1 MKRLWCTTLALVLAA
16 VPLVGV
22 QVRSVATAATDR
34 PAQVARAATVPGAPS
49 NPAIAV
55 CGVTNVA
62 PDEGPPPSSLPS
74 PTVLT
79 APGLH
84 VIGFA
89 VNSAG
94 TDLVAYGLTGTQSYP
109 RSPTGG
115 GDFTVETYRL
125 SSGRATLTGTV
136 DVPWDDLAPGLQG
149 IQGFGSS
156 SVGPHG
162 SLYLTL
168 STPTTGDILAKIDPD
183 TGAVEWTDMHP
194 GAVFARS
201 YHGSFE
207 LADVVAGASSGYTVD
222 PATGALE
229 VATAAEEPV
238 VDPYKGDNV
247 DVSVSNTGDVVT
259 DVSFAG
265 DSALLTV
272 YSPAGTVLATAED
285 ALHPPDAGT
294 RAPGSPYEPIWNSG
308 AFMIGD
314 TVYAMSPYGLITLAY
329 DPDAHPRL
337 RVKSW
342 GAETMGGLSDPEVV
356 ASDVYVAAGDN
367 GSPVVEAYTQTELA
381 ALAAQPKKP
390 AEGFGNVL
398 GIGAGLYTPATG
410 DYFPS
415 GSPPRVEAVFS
426 PPWAAH
432 ARDYELSY
440 QIADRSQITSNRW
453 PPGQVL
459 PVSRASEVTKPSAAW
474 YQDFTA
480 SLAIPATDR
489 EPGVYEINADLLDL
503 STSPPTNVGSTC
515 FTYSVGMPG
524 DTLEL
529 ENSALREHPLA
540 DVEVAAAEGDGL
552 YRTGLTW
559 SNVLP
564 TCSSTDDSVADCGPG
579 AINLSHSISNNGS
592 TLAGLE
598 ASARYA
604 SAHGVQL
611 ELLLSTGEGL
621 AAHVLV
627 PDGFWT
633 EDVSALLTRLKTDVP
648 SLDAF
653 EPVNEPNDTLG
664 GGSAAT
670 YVHDWLEPVW
680 AAARAVDPD
689 ASVVGGTVLGADESY
704 WEGIATAGGFKYM
717 NVASTHP
724 YPGYD
729 RGFDEEG
736 SMSYITWLRHFLD
749 SQGASSDPIWITELG
764 YWSNSPATFYTVG
777 NQVAETKLLLD
788 TLGVTKWAYFQP
800 EGFFSGTSS
809 TDSVSFSLI
818 QAGGTYHYVKPDGI
832 SMMTASRMVND
843 RPLLEVVATSAPEV
857 HLLEFGPTPGGSHDL
872 YALWA
877 SGMSVPMDIVP
888 PAKQHDEVTV
898 AVTGELGR
906 PSTLTVRPDAFT
918 PVVAGAAVQYLSV
931 PEGAGLCL
939 APAQS
944 WGANLALAS
953 AGATASASPIRPG
966 EADRSASAAIAGTDD
981 ADNAGGGAPGWSSGL
996 LSSDPDP
1003 SLGITFASPRR
1014 IDRVVVVGS
1023 SHDSVFAGL
1032 RDFSV
1037 SADVGDRWREV
1048 GSVTNLFFDR
1058 SAVVAFAPVTASAIR
1073 LIVTALDYGG
1083 TAGGLPP
1090 AYWGD
1095 DRPSADFLT
1104 MEFAFVYALQ
1114 AYAPG
1119 MAPAAPWREE
1129 GHGHSAHVARPLRRW
1144 GRAPVRR
1151 SVGWRTTQTHRLG
1164 RRTLG

>member
-1 MKRLWCTTLALVLAA
+1 MTFSTGRPWRTTCAVAFTAVSVLC
-16 VPLVGV
+16 V
-22 QVRSVATAATDR
+22 QVRAVATVASR
-34 PAQVARAATVPGAPS
+34 PAPAPRS
-49 NPAIAV
+49 NTLSGGPSTLSGRPSRPAITL
-55 CGVTNVA
+55 CGVSNVA

-84 VIGFA
+84 VLGYA

-109 RSPTGG
+109 QSPTGG
-115 GDFTVETYRL
+115 GDFTVETYGL

-136 DVPWDDLAPGLQG
+136 DVPWDDLAPGLHG

-162 SLYLTL
+162 SLYLTS
-168 STPTTGDILAKIDPD
+168 STPTTGDILAKIDPG
-183 TGAVEWTDMHP
+183 TGVVAWTDVHP
-194 GAVFARS
+194 GTVFAWS

-222 PATGALE
+222 TSTGALHA
-229 VATAAEEPV
+229 ATAAEEPIL
-238 VDPYKGDNV
+238 DPYKGDNF
-247 DVSVSNTGDVVT
+247 DVSVSNTGDLVT

-272 YSPAGTVLATAED
+272 YSPAGAVLGTAED
-285 ALHPPDAGT
+285 ALHPPDTGT

-308 AFMIGD
+308 AFRIGD

-329 DPDAHPRL
+329 DPAAHPRL
-337 RVKSW
+337 RVQSW
-342 GAETMGGLSDPEVV
+342 GAETIGGLSEPEV
-356 ASDVYVAAGDN
+356 AANDVYVAASDN
-367 GSPVVEAYTQTELA
+367 GSPVVEVYSQTELN
-381 ALAAQPKKP
+381 ALAAQPQKP

-410 DYFPS
+410 GYFPS
-415 GSPPRVEAVFS
+415 GSPPRIEAVFS

-453 PPGQVL
+453 PARQVL
-459 PVSRASEVTKPSAAW
+459 PVSRASKVTTSSDAW
-474 YQDFTA
+474 YQDSTVP
-480 SLAIPATDR
+480 LAIPAVDR
-489 EPGVYEINADLLDL
+489 APGVYEINADLLDMT
-503 STSPPTNVGSTC
+503 TSPPTTVGSTC
-515 FTYSVGMPG
+515 FTYAVGMPG

-529 ENSALREHPLA
+529 DNSTLGERPLA

-564 TCSSTDDSVADCGPG
+564 ACSSTDDSAADCGPG
-579 AINLSHSISNNGS
+579 AINLSHSLSNNGS

-598 ASARYA
+598 AAARYA
-604 SAHGVQL
+604 RAHGVQL

-627 PDGFWT
+627 PDGFWAQ
-633 EDVSALLTRLKTDVP
+633 DVAALLSRLKTDVP

-680 AAARAVDPD
+680 AAARAVDPG

-704 WEGIATAGGFKYM
+704 WEGIAAAGGLKYM

-764 YWSNSPATFYTVG
+764 YWSNSPASFYTVG

-788 TLGVTKWAYFQP
+788 SLGVTKWAYFQP
-800 EGFFSGTSS
+800 EGWFSGTST
-809 TDSVSFSLI
+809 TDSTSFSLI

-843 RPLLEVVATSAPEV
+843 RPFLDSVATGAPAV

-888 PAKQHDEVTV
+888 PAAQHAEVTV

-906 PSTLTVRPDAFT
+906 PSTLRVRPDVFT
-918 PVVAGAAVQYLSV
+918 RLAAGAAVQYLRV
-931 PEGAGLCL
+931 PEGAALSL
-939 APAQS
+939 APAES
-944 WGANLALAS
+944 WGANLALSS
-953 AGATASASPIRPG
+953 AGATASASPIRRGDP
-966 EADRSASAAIAGTDD
+966 DRSASAAIAGTDE
-981 ADNAGGGAPGWSSGL
+981 AANAGGGAPGWTSGL
-996 LSSDPDP
+996 LSSNPDP
-1003 SLGITFASPRR
+1003 SLSVTFASATR

-1023 SHDSVFAGL
+1023 SHNSVFAGL

-1037 SADVGDRWREV
+1037 LAEVSGRWREV

-1058 SAVVAFAPVTASAIR
+1058 SAVIAFAPVTASAIR
-1073 LIVTALDYGG
+1073 LVVTALDYGG

-1095 DRPSADFLT
+1095 DRPGADFLT
-1104 MEFAFVYALQ
+1104 MEFAFVYALE

-1119 MAPAAPWREE
+1119 APPGAPWREE
-1129 GHGHSAHVARPLRRW
+1129 GRG
-1144 GRAPVRR
+1144 
-1151 SVGWRTTQTHRLG
+1151 
-1164 RRTLG
+1164 